1 MIAHPSKPPLA
12 MPYWLTCGFRPF
24 FFLGALAM
32 AASVLAWLPMLAG
45 TYELPT
51 SLAPRDWHVHTMLF
65 GGLSAIVAG
74 FALTAA
80 SNWTGRPPIAGG
92 ELALLVVLWL
102 AGILAVSVSAWIGA
116 PAAAL
121 VDLAFPA
128 ALTGVFAREVI
139 AAGNYRNLRVV
150 ALVALLGLANAGFH
164 LETAHAGLADYSVRG
179 GIGLVLVLIM
189 LVGGRIIPAFTR
201 NWLTARG
208 ATALPVPFG
217 RYDAATVAASAAAL
231 LAWTALP
238 WAEASAVLLILA
250 GAMNLVRLAR
260 WQGLQTRSEPLMW
273 ILHLAYAT
281 VPLGFAMV
289 GASILA
295 PGLVDPMGAV
305 HVWAIGTF
313 GTMTL
318 AVMTRASR
326 GHSGQPLA
334 AGRLEVAIYGLVL
347 LGALARVAAPYL
359 PGGIG
364 RGLEFAG
371 LAWALAFLGFALGYG
386 RMLLLPPARR
396 G

>member
-1 MIAHPSKPPLA
+1 MIAHPLKPSLA

-24 FFLGALAM
+24 FFLGALTM

-45 TYELPT
+45 AYELPT
-51 SLAPRDWHVHTMLF
+51 SFAPRDWHVHTMLF
-65 GGLSAIVAG
+65 GGLPAIVAG

-80 SNWTGRPPIAGG
+80 SNWTGRPPVAGA

-102 AGILAVSVSAWIGA
+102 AGIVAVSVSAWIGA

-121 VDLAFPA
+121 IDLAFPA
-128 ALTGVFAREVI
+128 ALTAVFAREVI

-164 LETAHAGLADYSVRG
+164 LEAAHAGLADYSVRG

-201 NWLTARG
+201 NWLAARR

-217 RYDAATVAASAAAL
+217 RYDGATVAVSAVAL

-238 WAEASAVLLILA
+238 WAKASGALLILA

-260 WQGLQTRSEPLMW
+260 WQGLQTRPEPLLA

-289 GASILA
+289 GAAILA
-295 PGLVDPMGAV
+295 PGFVDPMGAV
-305 HVWAIGTF
+305 HVWTIGTF

-334 AGRLEVAIYGLVL
+334 AGRLEVAIYGLVF
-347 LGALARVAAPYL
+347 LGAAARVAAPYL
-359 PGGIG
+359 PGGIE

-371 LAWALAFLGFALGYG
+371 LAWVLAFLGFALGYG

>member
-45 TYELPT
+45 AYELPT

-164 LETAHAGLADYSVRG
+164 LEAAHAGLADYSVRG

>member
-1 MIAHPSKPPLA
+1 
-12 MPYWLTCGFRPF
+12 
-24 FFLGALAM
+24 
-32 AASVLAWLPMLAG
+32 
-45 TYELPT
+45 
-51 SLAPRDWHVHTMLF
+51 
-65 GGLSAIVAG
+65 
-74 FALTAA
+74 
-80 SNWTGRPPIAGG
+80 
-92 ELALLVVLWL
+92 
-102 AGILAVSVSAWIGA
+102 VSAWIGA

-164 LETAHAGLADYSVRG
+164 LEAAYAGLADYSVRG

-217 RYDAATVAASAAAL
+217 RYDAATVATSAAAL

>member
-1 MIAHPSKPPLA
+1 MIAHPSKPSLA

-45 TYELPT
+45 AYEIPT

-65 GGLSAIVAG
+65 GGLPAIIAG
-74 FALTAA
+74 FALTAV
-80 SNWTGRPPIAGG
+80 SNWTGRPPAAGG

-102 AGILAVSVSAWIGA
+102 AGRLAVATSAWIGA

-121 VDLAFPA
+121 VDLAFPS
-128 ALTGVFAREVI
+128 ALTGLLAHEVI

-150 ALVALLGLANAGFH
+150 ALVALLGLANASFH
-164 LETAHAGLADYSVRG
+164 LEAAHFGAADYSVRA
-179 GIGLVLVLIM
+179 GIGLVLVLVM

-201 NWLTARG
+201 NWLAGRK

-217 RYDAATVAASAAAL
+217 RYDGATVAVSAAAL

-238 WAEASAVLLILA
+238 WAEASAALLILA

-260 WQGLQTRSEPLMW
+260 WQGLQTRSEPLLS

-281 VPLGFAMV
+281 IPLGFAMV

-295 PGLVDPMGAV
+295 PGLVDPMGAI
-305 HVWAIGTF
+305 HVWTIGTF

-326 GHSGQPLA
+326 GHSGQPLT
-334 AGRLEVAIYGLVL
+334 AGRLEVAIYALVF
-347 LGALARVAAPYL
+347 LGAAARVAAPYL
-359 PGGIG
+359 SGGIE

-371 LAWALAFLGFALGYG
+371 LAWVLAFLGFALGYG